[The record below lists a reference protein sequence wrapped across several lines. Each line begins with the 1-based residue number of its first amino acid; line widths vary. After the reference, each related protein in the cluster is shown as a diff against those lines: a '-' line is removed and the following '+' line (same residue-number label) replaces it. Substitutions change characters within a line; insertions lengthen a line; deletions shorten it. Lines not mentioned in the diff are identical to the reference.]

1 MFDKMKQLMEMKK
14 QTDLIKRELEANNI
28 ESEDVRGIKI
38 VMNGAQNIKSV
49 EIEASLL
56 GAENKKKLESD
67 LLRSF
72 NSAVRKSQ
80 NLAAEKM
87 KSLMPGFPGL

>member
-14 QTDLIKRELEANNI
+14 QADQIKRELEANSI

-38 VMNGAQNIKSV
+38 VINGAQNIKSV
-49 EIEASLL
+49 EIEPTLL
-56 GAENKKKLESD
+56 GADNKKRLESD

-72 NSAVRKSQ
+72 NAAVRKSQ

-87 KSLMPGFPGL
+87 KTLMPGFPGL